1 MARILPRLLP
11 SALAAILAI
20 LATAP
25 AAAAG
30 KLAEETVDVPRE
42 HRVLL
47 EFAHE
52 KAAIFALESH
62 NDPKADDLEEARQ
75 KDPDDKTW
83 VLLRFYYRNEGWTR
97 QRVKVRALLLDE
109 DGGVLADVGRS
120 TKLAKE
126 KTEATFNV
134 PMKVKTLDWGRA
146 AKMKLLVTFLE

>member
-30 KLAEETVDVPRE
+30 KLAEATVDVPRE
-42 HRVLL
+42 HRVPL

-52 KAAIFALESH
+52 KGAIFALESH

-83 VLLRFYYRNEGWTR
+83 VLLRFYYRNDGWTR
-97 QRVKVRALLLDE
+97 QRVKVRALLLDA
-109 DGGVLADVGRS
+109 DGGVLADTGRS
-120 TKLAKE
+120 TKLAKQKPE
-126 KTEATFNV
+126 GTFNI
-134 PMKVKTLDWGRA
+134 PMKVKTLDWGKA
-146 AKMKLLVTFLE
+146 AKMKLLVTFLD

>member
-1 MARILPRLLP
+1 MGQLHPRIFP
-11 SALAAILAI
+11 SALAALLAL
-20 LATAP
+20 LAAGP

-30 KLAEETVDVPRE
+30 KLVEETVDVPRE
-42 HRVLL
+42 HRVPLA
-47 EFAHE
+47 FAHE
-52 KAAIFALESH
+52 KATIFALESH

-97 QRVKVRALLLDE
+97 QKVKVRALLLDAE
-109 DGGVLADVGRS
+109 GGVLADVGRS

-126 KTEATFNV
+126 KTEGTFNV
-134 PMKVKTLDWGRA
+134 PMKVKTLDWGTA